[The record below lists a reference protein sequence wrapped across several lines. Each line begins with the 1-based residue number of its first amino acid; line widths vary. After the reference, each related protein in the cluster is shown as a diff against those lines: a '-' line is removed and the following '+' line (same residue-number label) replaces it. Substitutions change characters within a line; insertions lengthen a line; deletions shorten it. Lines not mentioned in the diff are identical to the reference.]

1 MNKDYMMNVKEVA
14 DLLQVSKGHAYK
26 LIQKMNDELEANGY
40 IVVAGKIPRAMWE
53 RKFFHEGSKLEVLK
67 EVS

>member
-1 MNKDYMMNVKEVA
+1 MSKDYMMNATEVA
-14 DLLQVSKGHAYK
+14 TLLHVSKGHAYK

-40 IVVAGKIPRAMWE
+40 IVVAGKIPRPMWE

-67 EVS
+67 GVC